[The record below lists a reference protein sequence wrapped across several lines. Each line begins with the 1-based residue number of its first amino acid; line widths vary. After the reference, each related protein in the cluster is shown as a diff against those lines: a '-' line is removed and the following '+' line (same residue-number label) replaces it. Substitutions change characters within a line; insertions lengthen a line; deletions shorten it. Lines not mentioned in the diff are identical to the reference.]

1 MTWALYMGNVRC
13 FLRYAFLHGGM
24 MRDLSFVVRRGKV
37 VRHSGLREVLRDS
50 ELTQL
55 LESIDRSTAL
65 GRRDYAILLL
75 AARYGMRP
83 SDIRQLRVEDIDWR
97 QRKISFHQCKTRKP
111 LVLPLLPEVS
121 QALIDYLRKGRPSTS
136 FRNIFVR
143 HKAPFEPFSP
153 ENSLSKILSKALHK
167 SGLNQRLGRGG
178 LSLLRHSLA
187 TRMLKAN
194 IPIKTI
200 GDILGHASTDST
212 LAYTQIDLFHLR
224 KASLSM
230 EEVFQ

>member
-1 MTWALYMGNVRC
+1 
-13 FLRYAFLHGGM
+13 
-24 MRDLSFVVRRGKV
+24 
-37 VRHSGLREVLRDS
+37 
-50 ELTQL
+50 
-55 LESIDRSTAL
+55 
-65 GRRDYAILLL
+65 
-75 AARYGMRP
+75 MRP

-111 LVLPLLPEVS
+111 LILPLLPEVS

-143 HKAPFEPFSP
+143 HKAPFEPVSS

-194 IPIKTI
+194 IPIKSI
-200 GDILGHASTDST
+200 GDILGHVSIDSMSSFMKISPLFSRILVHPW
-212 LAYTQIDLFHLR
+212 LAIKLSIFYFINPPYPFLFPVN
-224 KASLSM
+224 SLSR
-230 EEVFQ
+230 